1 MFLDKKKI
9 EYSDLVIS
17 FNGCP
22 LGYPVYD
29 CPFVKYWDIQDP
41 AERIEPIAKISEET
55 LDNMRTFHRK
65 CILEK
70 VKQIQEESIRVQ
82 L

>member
-1 MFLDKKKI
+1 MYFDDKFIK
-9 EYSDLVIS
+9 YADLVVP

-22 LGYPVYD
+22 LGYPVDD
-29 CPFVKYWDIQDP
+29 CPFINYWSVQDP
-41 AERIEPIAKISEET
+41 ADRIEPIAILPEET

-65 CILEK
+65 CILKK
-70 VKQIQEESIRVQ
+70 VKQIQEESISVQ